1 MGRIAPETG
10 ATWSAAT
17 VCWSTA
23 TSATVQVMSHC
34 SMVRAASAC
43 AAAQYRRSPIVFD
56 VAFFAV
62 GRSRPTQR
70 RLLEKLFQ
78 KRHLRYRPVQK
89 SFAGFETLL
98 HLFHLSVLAY
108 QIS

>member
-1 MGRIAPETG
+1 MRRIAPETG

-43 AAAQYRRSPIVFD
+43 AAAAAAAAAA
-56 VAFFAV
+56 VAA
-62 GRSRPTQR
+62 
-70 RLLEKLFQ
+70 
-78 KRHLRYRPVQK
+78 
-89 SFAGFETLL
+89 AA
-98 HLFHLSVLAY
+98 LA
-108 QIS
+108 SAPE